1 MADAYWRYA
10 DLQRQQQQQQQMR
23 TPSAGAPQSLTA
35 AAAAAAGQQPLKRPR
50 PGDYSADGPG
60 APEMASYYPRDEER
74 PGYAAVRDTQALNA
88 SYERFLR
95 TGQIQSYG
103 AGPAGGSVRPAA
115 GASAGGYQADDRP
128 GMAAGGM
135 NGRNVGFGGGMPE
148 PPLPPDASNTLFI
161 EGIPTDCERREVS
174 HIFRPF
180 VGFQEVRLV
189 NKEPRHPGGDP
200 IVLCFVDFAN
210 AAQAAIAMEALQG
223 YKFDEHDRSSP
234 QLRLQFARFK
244 GPRGQAGGPGGGG
257 GGGGIR
263 R

>member
-10 DLQRQQQQQQQMR
+10 DLQRQQQQQQQQHMPP
-23 TPSAGAPQSLTA
+23 PSAGAPQSSLA
-35 AAAAAAGQQPLKRPR
+35 AARQQPLKRPR

-60 APEMASYYPRDEER
+60 APEMAGYYPRDEER
-74 PGYAAVRDTQALNA
+74 PGYAVVRDTQALNA

-103 AGPAGGSVRPAA
+103 AGPAGGSIRPTA

-161 EGIPTDCERREVS
+161 EGIPPDCERREVS
-174 HIFRPF
+174 RILKTYTFS
-180 VGFQEVRLV
+180 VT
-189 NKEPRHPGGDP
+189 
-200 IVLCFVDFAN
+200 LCTCCP
-210 AAQAAIAMEALQG
+210 
-223 YKFDEHDRSSP
+223 S
-234 QLRLQFARFK
+234 
-244 GPRGQAGGPGGGG
+244 
-257 GGGGIR
+257 
-263 R
+263 